1 MSIKKISN
9 YDSRSISILFYKFEK
24 NSLYIFLQKNNSQYK
39 DIGGILDR
47 TDTFNSF
54 LIRNLQNLNIN
65 IDYINNNVNKF
76 EYNYNNKKKNILFFI
91 KYSDISF
98 NENSYIW
105 ISLNTIINDNLI
117 RFRLHERI
125 SNDYILNKL
134 KIINNKNLNK
144 IKII

>member
-9 YDSRSISILFYKFEK
+9 HDSRSISILFYKFEE
-24 NSLYIFLQKNNSQYK
+24 NSLHIFLQKNTNQYK

-54 LIRNLQNLNIN
+54 LVRNFKNLNIN
-65 IDYINNNVNKF
+65 INFINKNVSKF
-76 EYNYNNKKKNILFFI
+76 EYYYNKKTKNILFFI
-91 KYSDISF
+91 NYSDINF
-98 NENSYIW
+98 DENSYIW
-105 ISLNTIINDNLI
+105 ISLNTIINNKLI
-117 RFRLHERI
+117 RLRLHKRI